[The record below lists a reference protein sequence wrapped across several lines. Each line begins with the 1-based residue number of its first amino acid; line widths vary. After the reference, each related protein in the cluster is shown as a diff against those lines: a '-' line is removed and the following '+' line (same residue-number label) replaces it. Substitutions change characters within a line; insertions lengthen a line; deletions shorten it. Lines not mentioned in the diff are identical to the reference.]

1 MKVTIEFELRDIDLE
16 IAEAEGIF
24 KVDEQQIRYLL
35 ADALQDF
42 IRCRRNEKNGVS
54 YVERRYPHMTKEQQY
69 KKKQEVWRRQAIAD
83 NIHFAIQDGTVK
95 VENA

>member
-1 MKVTIEFELRDIDLE
+1 MKVTIEFELQDIDLE

-24 KVDEQQIRYLL
+24 KVDEQQMRYLL

-42 IRCRRNEKNGVS
+42 IRSRREENGVS
-54 YVERRYPHMTKEQQY
+54 YVERRYPYMTKEQQY
-69 KKKQEVWRRQAIAD
+69 KKNQEVWRRKAIAD
-83 NIHFAIQDGTVK
+83 CIHFAIQDGKVT